1 MEIEKPIF
9 ENKRVEDILKEIYS
23 KHQEKSEDLK
33 SEITRL
39 SGMIE
44 GAGDAIVIVP
54 LLKGLIDS
62 SIKNDEVLMK
72 MAQLFKQPTEK
83 GKGEEES
90 GMLSEK
96 DIAQLFDEVS
106 SIHVSKTPPK
116 QIEG

>member
-1 MEIEKPIF
+1 MEIDKPIF
-9 ENKRVEDILKEIYS
+9 ENKRIEDILKEIYS
-23 KHQEKSEDLK
+23 KHQEKSEDIK
-33 SEITRL
+33 SEIVRL
-39 SGMIE
+39 SSMIE

-54 LLKGLIDS
+54 ILKSLFDS

-72 MAQLFKQPTEK
+72 MAQLFKQPAEK
-83 GKGEEES
+83 AKGEEDN

-116 QIEG
+116 EIEG

>member
-9 ENKRVEDILKEIYS
+9 EDKRIEDILKEIYS

-33 SEITRL
+33 SEIVRL
-39 SGMIE
+39 SSMIE

-54 LLKGLIDS
+54 LLKGLFDS

-72 MAQLFKQPTEK
+72 MAQLFKQPADK
-83 GKGEEES
+83 SKSEEDN

-106 SIHVSKTPPK
+106 SIHVAKTPPK